1 MIMKEFNQ
9 KDYIKEWKKDNYK
22 QFKVELKK
30 EEKEELTELLKD
42 NDLSGSDFVRLAMI
56 SLKNG
61 TLKKEDKQ

>member
-1 MIMKEFNQ
+1 MKEFNQ

-30 EEKEELTELLKD
+30 EEKEELTELLKN

-61 TLKKEDKQ
+61 TLKKEDEQ

>member
-1 MIMKEFNQ
+1 MKEFNQ

-30 EEKEELTELLKD
+30 EEKEELTKLLKD

-56 SLKNG
+56 NLKNG

>member
-1 MIMKEFNQ
+1 MKEFNQ

-30 EEKEELTELLKD
+30 EEKEELTEIIKN

>member
-1 MIMKEFNQ
+1 MKEFNQ

-42 NDLSGSDFVRLAMI
+42 NNLSGSDFIRLAMI

-61 TLKKEDKQ
+61 RLKKEDKQ

>member
-1 MIMKEFNQ
+1 MKEFNQ

-30 EEKEELTELLKD
+30 EEKEELTELLK
-42 NDLSGSDFVRLAMI
+42 NHDLSGSDFVRLAMI

>member
-1 MIMKEFNQ
+1 MKEFNQ

-42 NDLSGSDFVRLAMI
+42 NNLSGSDFIRLAMI

-61 TLKKEDKQ
+61 TLKKEDEQ

>member
-1 MIMKEFNQ
+1 MKEFNQ

-56 SLKNG
+56 SLING

>member
-1 MIMKEFNQ
+1 MKEFNQ

-30 EEKEELTELLKD
+30 EEKEKLMELLKD

>member
-1 MIMKEFNQ
+1 MKEFNQ

-22 QFKVELKK
+22 QFKIELKK
-30 EEKEELTELLKD
+30 EEKEELTELLKN

>member
-1 MIMKEFNQ
+1 MKEFNQ

-61 TLKKEDKQ
+61 TLKKENKQ

>member
-1 MIMKEFNQ
+1 MKEFNQ

-56 SLKNG
+56 CLKNG
-61 TLKKEDKQ
+61 TLKKQDKQ

>member
-1 MIMKEFNQ
+1 MKEFNQ

-30 EEKEELTELLKD
+30 EEKEELTELLKN

>member
-1 MIMKEFNQ
+1 MKEFNQ

>member
-1 MIMKEFNQ
+1 MKEFNQ

-22 QFKVELKK
+22 QFKVELRK

-42 NDLSGSDFVRLAMI
+42 NNLSGSDFIRLAMI

-61 TLKKEDKQ
+61 TLKKEDEQ

>member
-1 MIMKEFNQ
+1 MKEFNQ

-22 QFKVELKK
+22 QFKVELRK

-42 NDLSGSDFVRLAMI
+42 NNLSGSDFIRLAMI

>member
-1 MIMKEFNQ
+1 MKEFNQ

-42 NDLSGSDFVRLAMI
+42 NNLSGSDFIRLAMI